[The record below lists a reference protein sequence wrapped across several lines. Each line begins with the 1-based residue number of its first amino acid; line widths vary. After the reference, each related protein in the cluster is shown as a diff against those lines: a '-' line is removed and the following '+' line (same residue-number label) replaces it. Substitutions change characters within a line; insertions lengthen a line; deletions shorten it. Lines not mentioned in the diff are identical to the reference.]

1 MRKKTRMTAGWMRK
15 RMTGTKRTTTK
26 KITKPEKHTGLA
38 GNGGPFP
45 LP

>member
-1 MRKKTRMTAGWMRK
+1 MTAGWMRK